1 MNRLHDKLDAIMKR
15 AMPISI
21 WEAMVLL
28 EIEMCKDMFSTET
41 VSKDTIRRHFLYS
54 AKSIVQCAIPEV
66 VTARMDYLARH
77 NLRDDHLFCIAQLK
91 KKGKTGC
98 DHYRLVLTRRKWNVL
113 ITKMSDDEDQQT
125 HMELLN
131 LLEHY
136 RPVSM
141 DSK

>member
-28 EIEMCKDMFSTET
+28 EIEMCKDIFSTET
-41 VSKDTIRRHFLYS
+41 VSKDTIKRHFLYS
-54 AKSIVQCAIPEV
+54 AKNIVQCAIPEV

-77 NLRDDHLFCIAQLK
+77 NLTDDHLFCIAQLK
-91 KKGKTGC
+91 EMGNMGC
-98 DHYRLVLTRRKWNVL
+98 HHPLVLTRREWNDL
-113 ITKMSDDEDQQT
+113 ITNMSDDEDLQA